1 MSKYISGIHK
11 PVHNSWKT
19 FLTEEIIQ
27 LITDIEKIL
36 NEKGGAVTPPDNRV
50 FHFLSQDLGAVK
62 VLIIG
67 QDPYPQEGVA
77 TGRAFEVGSLKSWH
91 DTFRNVSL
99 KNIIR
104 ALYQAETG
112 EYLTYSLIRKQLGVA
127 GLFDAPFKLLPPDQ
141 LFKHWEQEGVLLLN
155 TSFTCQIGKPGSHAK
170 LWSEFTR
177 ELLTFINAANSEINW
192 FLWGNHA
199 RGITD
204 HLTLKNS
211 FASNHPMI
219 CKVGESD
226 FLFGCVNPF
235 KATAKMIDWTGKSR
249 L

>member
-1 MSKYISGIHK
+1 MSKFINNLHL
-11 PVHNSWKT
+11 PVHASWKA

-27 LITDIEKIL
+27 LVVDIESTLDQREELI
-36 NEKGGAVTPPDNRV
+36 TPLENRV
-50 FHFLSQDLGAVK
+50 FHFFTQDLGAIK

-77 TGRAFEVGSLKSWH
+77 TGRAFEVGTLKSWQ

-104 ALYQAETG
+104 ALYYAETG
-112 EYLTYSLIRKQLGVA
+112 EYLTYNLIKKQLGAA
-127 GLFDAPFKLLPPDQ
+127 GLFNAPFKLLPPDQ

-155 TSFTCQIGKPGSHAK
+155 TSFTCQIGRPGSHAK
-170 LWSEFTR
+170 LWSVFTR
-177 ELLTFINAANSEINW
+177 KLLTFINAANSEINW

-204 HLTLKNS
+204 HLVLKNS

-219 CKVGESD
+219 CKSGEND